1 LKNSILQNILNH
13 SLLSFTK
20 DWFFEEKYHFE
31 NFNIFEN
38 RISVEA
44 AEVLWYVILAS
55 GLTSTYTGI
64 MIKTQYFWGSL
75 KSTKK
80 LISFTSLALKIVK

>member
-13 SLLSFTK
+13 SLLSFIK
-20 DWFFEEKYHFE
+20 YWFFEEKYHFE

-64 MIKTQYFWGSL
+64 TIKTQYFWGSFKTL
-75 KSTKK
+75 
-80 LISFTSLALKIVK
+80 

>member
-1 LKNSILQNILNH
+1 LNNSILQNILNH

-20 DWFFEEKYHFE
+20 YWCFEEKYHFE

-64 MIKTQYFWGSL
+64 MVKTQYFWGSYKTL
-75 KSTKK
+75 
-80 LISFTSLALKIVK
+80 